1 MAIGRKLSTD
11 QGECTLNTYRN
22 QHGFSLLEVM
32 MVMAILGVLMAISA
46 LWMLDMFHAARD
58 SAAMQDA
65 KNLITI
71 INNNFL
77 DNDSVLYDALGSDGS
92 NIGVMEEDGTTPRH
106 PVYTLS
112 PGVAIKFITTPNI
125 SPSDPDSLGTFN
137 AWLYHTL
144 GTSDP
149 LDISLAGVGR
159 KVIQCTID
167 EASGVQEYII
177 Y

>member
-1 MAIGRKLSTD
+1 
-11 QGECTLNTYRN
+11 LNTYRN
-22 QHGFSLLEVM
+22 QHGFTM
-32 MVMAILGVLMAISA
+32 MELMIVIAILGVLTAIGT

-58 SAAMQDA
+58 TAALTDA

-77 DNDSVLYDALGSDGS
+77 DNESIRYDSMSADGS
-92 NIGVMEEDGTTPRH
+92 QLGVMEEDGTTPRV
-106 PVYTLS
+106 PAYGLS
-112 PGVAIKFITTPNI
+112 PGVEIKFITTPNI
-125 SPSDPDSLGTFN
+125 SSSNPDVKGSFD
-137 AWLYHTL
+137 AWLYHPM
-144 GTSDP
+144 GTPDP
-149 LDISLAGVGR
+149 LDLSLSGVGR